1 MDDTKRLENLGKLV
15 HNMQTLE
22 FMLRGILFADEI
34 TKGISKQLTNNPKFE
49 KGELLPVNAF
59 TNWDSLY
66 ELVQKYNQLPISKG
80 FEIDETLVEIRNAI
94 AHGRVFLYSL
104 EGNIHLVKFKI
115 PKGNEVEI
123 EFSEWMTEEWV
134 GKQNDRF
141 FEAIIMVDKVNKK
154 QQSGRSIKS
163 A

>member
-22 FMLRGILFADEI
+22 FMLRGILFTDEI

-49 KGELLPVNAF
+49 KGELLPINAL

-80 FEIDETLVEIRNAI
+80 FKIDETLVDIRDAI
-94 AHGRVFLYSL
+94 AHGRVFAYTPD
-104 EGNIHLVKFKI
+104 GINQLVRFQK
-115 PKGNEVEI
+115 PKDNEVEVK
-123 EFSEWMTEEWV
+123 SGVLMTEEWV
-134 GKQNDRF
+134 GRQGNRFYEAVRKVDEVHQKQR
-141 FEAIIMVDKVNKK
+141 A
-154 QQSGRSIKS
+154 GR
-163 A
+163 